1 MREAILKGWLFF
13 WIRFR
18 LISRLAMNYK
28 ETLDYLYNNL
38 PMFQRVGAIAYKK
51 DLTNTLLLCEALGNP
66 HQKFKSLHVAGTN
79 GKGSSS
85 HMLAAIL
92 QLAGYN
98 TGLYTSPHLKAFT
111 ERIKVNGVE
120 ISQDFVVDF
129 VARIKP
135 AIETIKPSFFEITV
149 AMAFDY
155 FAYEHIDV
163 AVVETGLGGR
173 LDSTNVITP
182 CLSLITNISWDH
194 MDLLGDTLPKI
205 AGEKAGIIKPGVPV
219 VVSEF
224 QPEVA
229 DVFRSKA
236 AETKSTIQ
244 LASEQYRVQLT
255 QPGLFEVTDQDHTT
269 TYSVD
274 LLGGYQKKNLAGVL
288 AAVDQLRAQG
298 FTISEQALRTGLA
311 HTARLTGLKGRWQTI
326 GTNPLTIC
334 DTGHNE
340 SGILEILDQLKTIRY
355 RHLHWVWG
363 MVGDKDASKILS
375 LLPKEAHYY
384 FCQASIPRAMP
395 VEALVEK
402 ASHAGLHGETIKDVN
417 QALER
422 ARLKSIPED
431 LILIGGSTF
440 VVAELNDL

>member
-1 MREAILKGWLFF
+1 
-13 WIRFR
+13 
-18 LISRLAMNYK
+18 MNYQ
-28 ETLDYLYNNL
+28 ETLAYLYKNL

-51 DLTNTLLLCEALGNP
+51 DLTNTLQLCKALGNP
-66 HQKFKSLHVAGTN
+66 HHTFKSLHVAGTN

-92 QLAGYN
+92 QSAGYN
-98 TGLYTSPHLKAFT
+98 TGLYTSPHLKEFT
-111 ERIKVNGVE
+111 ERIKVNGSE

-129 VARIKP
+129 VERMKP
-135 AIETIKPSFFEITV
+135 SIETIKPSFFEITV

-155 FAYEHIDV
+155 FAHEHIDV

-205 AGEKAGIIKPGVPV
+205 AFEKAGIIKVGVPV
-219 VVSEF
+219 VVSEY

-229 DVFRSKA
+229 DVFRIKATETNSK
-236 AETKSTIQ
+236 IQ
-244 LASEQYRVQLT
+244 FASEEYQIQSK
-255 QPGLFEVTDQDHTT
+255 QPGTFEVIDHDHST
-269 TYSVD
+269 TYTLD
-274 LLGGYQKKNLAGVL
+274 LMGGYQKKNLAGVL
-288 AAVDQLRAQG
+288 AAVDQLRSQG
-298 FTISEQALRTGLA
+298 FKISKQAVRAGLA
-311 HTARLTGLKGRWQTI
+311 NTTRLTGLKGRWQTI

-340 SGILEILDQLKTIRY
+340 SGIQEILENLKSVPY
-355 RHLHWVWG
+355 RQLHWVWG
-363 MVGDKDASKILS
+363 MVGDKDVSKILS
-375 LLPKEAHYY
+375 LLPKDAHYY
-384 FCQASIPRAMP
+384 FCQASIPRAMQ

-402 ASHAGLHGETIKDVN
+402 ALFAGLRGETVKDVN
-417 QALER
+417 QALAQ
-422 ARLKSIPED
+422 ARLKSNPDD